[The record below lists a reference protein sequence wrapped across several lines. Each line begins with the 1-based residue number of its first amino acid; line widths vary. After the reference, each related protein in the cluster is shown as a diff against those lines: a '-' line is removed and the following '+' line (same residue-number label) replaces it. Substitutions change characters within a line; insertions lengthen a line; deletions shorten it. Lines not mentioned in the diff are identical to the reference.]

1 MIEITKE
8 LYSIYFLITLNIWVF
23 FLVFHAQS
31 TCSIVWTNYL
41 VNESGIIYVLF
52 VLSGHLQKTLGAIV
66 TVSFIIITEYKQL
79 KSVDEGSYKSF
90 IEDDMF
96 SIVK

>member
-1 MIEITKE
+1 MTEINKE
-8 LYSIYFLITLNIWVF
+8 LYSIYFLITLNICFF
-23 FLVFHAQS
+23 FLVFTHKAH
-31 TCSIVWTNYL
+31 SIVWTNYL

-79 KSVDEGSYKSF
+79 KSVDKGSYKSF

>member
-1 MIEITKE
+1 M
-8 LYSIYFLITLNIWVF
+8 
-23 FLVFHAQS
+23 
-31 TCSIVWTNYL
+31 

-66 TVSFIIITEYKQL
+66 TVSFIIVKEYKQP

-90 IEDDMF
+90 IEDAMF